1 MNKNYEMY
9 EVDAIKKDDGTWE
22 WNELHHSYDVFNID
36 EKDILKVFGEWYGEG
51 DYSAKKM
58 NNGSILV
65 YNTKDKRPS
74 VLFFSV

>member
-22 WNELHHSYDVFNID
+22 WNELHHGYGVFNID
-36 EKDILKVFGEWYGEG
+36 EKDVLKVFGEWYGKG

-65 YNTKDKRPS
+65 YSTKDKRPA